1 MQFSVQ
7 ERTEQSFCN
16 VLDFAEIKNIE
27 NMSMGMIYRM
37 HLAVQLRYFDLFL
50 MRQYIRINPDV

>member
-7 ERTEQSFCN
+7 EWTLQFFFVMS
-16 VLDFAEIKNIE
+16 LDFVEIKNIE

-37 HLAVQLRYFDLFL
+37 
-50 MRQYIRINPDV
+50 N